1 MSDDLVQRLRV
12 ESDNFMVPMSAMSAM
27 SLAADEI
34 ERLRAEVAGAGRR
47 YADSESRL
55 AACDAALQDVQAER
69 DALRERIEKAP
80 SIELSREDWLDHYER
95 VSPSYIGKRVALVV
109 LDG

>member
-1 MSDDLVQRLRV
+1 MS
-12 ESDNFMVPMSAMSAM
+12 EHGSAGLDGTHADGCYTWGPRHWACA
-27 SLAADEI
+27 LAEI
-34 ERLRAEVAGAGRR
+34 ERLRAEVAEAGRR
-47 YADSESRL
+47 YADSESRV
-55 AACDAALQDVQAER
+55 AACDAALQDTQAER

-109 LDG
+109 LD